1 MLVWT
6 HGKKIVRSQ
15 DKVKA
20 LLTGAINL
28 LNLIDGKRSK
38 NVKIDREIIKWWAL
52 LYHTRYLKNTSNSFV
67 GISGDC
73 FSNNLLNVTE
83 TLRNKT

>member
-1 MLVWT
+1 MAKNCMES
-6 HGKKIVRSQ
+6 GQSKSIV
-15 DKVKA
+15 DH
-20 LLTGAINL
+20 AINL

-52 LYHTRYLKNTSNSFV
+52 LCPTRYLKNTSNSFV